1 MFRRHS
7 ILWVFVKLIARMMT
21 AITGIEFV
29 PQNLHVAGERI
40 WNLERLY
47 NLREGFT
54 NKDDTLPIRLM
65 EEPLKSG
72 AAKGRVV
79 NLAPQ
84 LEEYYRYRSWDS
96 NGVPKKEKLKQ
107 LGLEA

>member
-1 MFRRHS
+1 
-7 ILWVFVKLIARMMT
+7 
-21 AITGIEFV
+21 V
-29 PQNLHVAGERI
+29 PQNLHAAGERI

-54 NKDDTLPIRLM
+54 YKDDTLPKRFM

-84 LEEYYRYRSWDS
+84 KEEYYRYRGWDI
-96 NGVPKKEKLKQ
+96 NGVPRKEKLKL
-107 LGLEA
+107 LGLEV

>member
-1 MFRRHS
+1 
-7 ILWVFVKLIARMMT
+7 MMT

-29 PQNLHVAGERI
+29 PQNLHLVGERI

-54 NKDDTLPIRLM
+54 NKDDTLPKRIT
-65 EEPLKSG
+65 EEPLKDG
-72 AAKGRVV
+72 PAKGRVV
-79 NLAPQ
+79 NLAAQ
-84 LEEYYRYRSWDS
+84 LEEYYRYRGWDTQ
-96 NGVPKKEKLKQ
+96 GVPKKEKLNQ